1 MPPLHS
7 VSSDYKALLC
17 PLPIT
22 QSQPATKQ
30 SQPTERDSGSI
41 IHQYT
46 RKGLSRDTMDQ
57 EYNYFVRVQLIL
69 PLIGSLV
76 VVCGMGLTIHF
87 LKPDKAVRIMFP
99 HINKHGNNTVMFG
112 FILKKEYTHALFAI
126 MLVNV
131 FFTALV
137 FWIHLVIDRSRK
149 YNPFGDYKCFYSSNH
164 IEVNISLEEALTF
177 DEDVECFSW
186 TLNIGG
192 AVGQATGTLLFAW
205 VLVSVVTWIILNA
218 AYKVTEFI
226 KDKSLWWKI
235 LGWIS
240 LGILQGVVYTPPLAL
255 VGVGIYF
262 FDNRDISLLSFFD
275 LLFFS
280 LVLIFSS
287 SVLWWHTEKEPK
299 SVEDC
304 CSELI
309 EAMAEEKDSKDKK
322 ISLNIT
328 KRKRNHRQIDNYV
341 HPQHPDLDPDERT
354 YELDEQALRNRENQL
369 QRDEENGNPTDDES
383 HETELCKERIEI
395 DKERIRLKEE
405 RIRIDKEKLTRDK
418 NNFEAEND
426 ENDLHVGGREIK
438 KLSLDIR
445 EMALKEKEV
454 QLARYK
460 LLQKLAASE
469 FQRLYA
475 EEAATHMD
483 KKDIL
488 EISKVAF
495 AQFTIQQLCP
505 RPSTT
510 PPGPPPTDQI
520 VSTESA
526 GQAPINDG
534 TPTNSAITNTRSST
548 QETVDLSLTPINN
561 TTGPIVNDNTPQP
574 NAGTSSDTNTTGSSI
589 NGATINNNTP
599 TSITSPS
606 LTESHTSTQ
615 HTINISA
622 SPSATTTNAAQ
633 PYATPVTQPVT
644 DSQVSI
650 AEASIT
656 HTIVNNNTPQP
667 NAQSSDTESIQS
679 ATITNAAQ
687 PGHTC
692 TCPIT
697 DPQVLIALAPI
708 THTVVNSNTPQSNA
722 GTCISIDTE
731 SSINDATI
739 NNNTPT
745 SVTTLPEPIHPI
757 TDNTSTHSTINT
769 DQSDN
774 TIICTHTETTQPVTI
789 NSNTT
794 TPPHTSTTC
803 TSESRV

>member
-1 MPPLHS
+1 
-7 VSSDYKALLC
+7 
-17 PLPIT
+17 
-22 QSQPATKQ
+22 
-30 SQPTERDSGSI
+30 
-41 IHQYT
+41 
-46 RKGLSRDTMDQ
+46 MDQ

-76 VVCGMGLTIHF
+76 VVCGMGLTIRF

-226 KDKSLWWKI
+226 KDKSLWWKT

-309 EAMAEEKDSKDKK
+309 EAMAEKRDSKVKK

-341 HPQHPDLDPDERT
+341 HPQHLDLDPDERT
-354 YELDEQALRNRENQL
+354 YELDEQTLRNRERLL
-369 QRDEENGNPTDDES
+369 QGKEENANSTAKKIQ
-383 HETELCKERIEI
+383 LYQERIAV
-395 DKERIRLKEE
+395 DKERIRLREE
-405 RIRIDKEKLTRDK
+405 RIRIDREKLKRDR
-418 NNFEAEND
+418 NDFEARND
-426 ENDLHVGGREIK
+426 SSVNCEIE

-445 EMALKEKEV
+445 EIALKEKKV
-454 QLARYK
+454 QLSRYR

-469 FQRLYA
+469 CRRLLV

-483 KKDIL
+483 RKDIL

-495 AQFTIQQLCP
+495 AQFAIQQLCS

-520 VSTESA
+520 VPTGPA

-548 QETVDLSLTPINN
+548 QGTVDLSLAPINN
-561 TTGPIVNDNTPQP
+561 ITGPIVNDNTPQP

-622 SPSATTTNAAQ
+622 SQSATTTNAAQ
-633 PYATPVTQPVT
+633 PDATPDTQPVT